1 MKNLTRTL
9 AVLTALSLTA
19 FGYGDE
25 AKKDAPADKEKA
37 CCCKDGSC
45 DHCKAE
51 RAKAE
56 KEAAA
61 KK

>member
-1 MKNLTRTL
+1 MKNLVRTL

-19 FGYGDE
+19 FVYGDE
-25 AKKDAPADKEKA
+25 AKKDASCDKEKA

-51 RAKAE
+51 KAKAE
-56 KEAAA
+56 KEAA